1 MGKPTGFLELSRETA
16 KKRPIDER
24 VRDFGE
30 VETRLSAAT
39 VRDQAAR
46 CMDCGVPFCHSGCPL
61 ANLIPEWNDLVY
73 RGHFEEAVQRLHAT
87 NNFPELTG
95 RLCPAPCEAACVL
108 AIDDRSGR
116 SNAVTIK
123 AVELH
128 LAERARAAGLA
139 PQRGTQQTGRRVAV
153 VGSGPAGL
161 ACAQQLARLGHE
173 VVVFEK
179 ADCPGG
185 LLRYG
190 IPDFKMEK
198 SVLDERLTQL
208 RAEGVVFECDAAV
221 GHDPGV
227 TALVLGFDAIGLAIG
242 AQRARALTV
251 PGSELGGVVWA
262 LDYLEQQNRV
272 IAGDTIATPISAHG
286 KHVIILGG
294 GDTGADCLGTAHR
307 QGAKSVTQL
316 EIAERP
322 PDQRAAGNPWPLWP
336 RMFRISPAHEEGGGR
351 EFSLET
357 TRLEGEGGT
366 VQRLVARRGD
376 DELELPA
383 DLVLLAMGFLGP
395 VIEPASMFD
404 VRLTDRGLID
414 TDSRLQ
420 ISGGKLF
427 AMGDARVGASLVV
440 TAIADGRRAAESIA
454 GWLEGSLRPRRALPL
469 TG

>member
-1 MGKPTGFLELSRETA
+1 MGKPTGFLERSRETS
-16 KKRPIDER
+16 KKRPIEER
-24 VRDFGE
+24 VHDYGE
-30 VETRLSAAT
+30 VETVMGDVTVAA
-39 VRDQAAR
+39 QAGR
-46 CMDCGVPFCHSGCPL
+46 CMDCGVPFCHGGCPL

-73 RGHFEEAVQRLHAT
+73 RGHFDEAVERLHAT

-108 AIDDRSGR
+108 AIHDRAGS

-128 LAERARAAGLA
+128 LAERARASGLA
-139 PQRGTQQTGRRVAV
+139 PERASSQSGKRVAI

-179 ADCPGG
+179 ADRPGG

-198 SVLDERLTQL
+198 RVLDERLVQL
-208 RAEGVVFECDAAV
+208 RAEGVVFECNAAV
-221 GHDPGV
+221 GHDPEV
-227 TALVLGFDAIGLAIG
+227 TDRVLGFDAIGLAIG
-242 AQRARALTV
+242 ALRPRLLAI
-251 PGSELGGVVWA
+251 PGSDLGGVVLA
-262 LDYLEQQNRV
+262 LDYLEQQNRA
-272 IAGDTIATPISAHG
+272 IAGDVIQAPISARG

-307 QGAKSVTQL
+307 QGATSVTQI

-322 PDQRAAGNPWPLWP
+322 PNQRVASNPWPLWP
-336 RMFRISPAHEEGGGR
+336 RTFRVSPAHEEGGAR
-351 EFSLET
+351 EFAFET
-357 TRLEGEGGT
+357 TRLEGCAGV

-376 DELELPA
+376 EDLELSA

-395 VIEPASMFD
+395 AIEPLSPLE
-404 VRLTDRGLID
+404 VRLTDRGLIA

-420 ISGGKLF
+420 VEASKLF
-427 AMGDARVGASLVV
+427 AMGDARVGASLIV
-440 TAIADGRRAAESIA
+440 TAIAEGRRAAESIA
-454 GWLEGSLRPRRALPL
+454 GFLDGSLRPRRALPL
-469 TG
+469 AG